1 MALNAAAPQHPPVY
15 TIALL
20 LRVLGL
26 AVDRAEA
33 QCMDGLCGIHG
44 DCAGSAA
51 ACTDDPDWSHT
62 TTVHGFRST
71 HTCADF
77 SWDSWA
83 DFVPDQE
90 CDSEDY
96 GTPADHCPVACG
108 RLEGCC
114 KCHAGWAG
122 VRCQVETVSTVRCD
136 ADCGVHGACVGSAT
150 TCADDPHWTFRS
162 SNRDLYNPIYHSG
175 SFTCADFSI
184 GGFLGPRHCNDKRC
198 ADGAIDFADRQPP
211 SHYCAATCPADG
223 CCECEEGWA
232 TRWTTG
238 WGSDG
243 AGTGRCEIHL
253 SNTPGTCDQAVHE
266 CGAHGVCVGSAA
278 ACTNEPGWSA
288 RYGTAAN
295 GMSTGCEPNAYYD
308 TPGVIAGDPT
318 ASGHP
323 GNCSEI
329 CNYDSRRWDS
339 EECVKPWEHCPATCG
354 REGCCECT
362 DDGWYGLKCQL
373 NDDVGTCDQ
382 TVAPI
387 NCGHHGT
394 CVGSATLCGNGVET
408 EGCCECT
415 EGWYGLHCEFSTDP
429 CSPYAEHRVNCGQHG
444 TCNSACV
451 AGSRDC
457 ALCVCEAGWY
467 AGSSTSR
474 YGARYECIACGVGK
488 YSTAG
493 TGQTSENVC
502 IACSVNTTSREGSTS
517 VSDCACNAGTYSD
530 SGHDNTRGDACL
542 ACRAGMFSDTEG
554 STSCHA
560 CTAGQ
565 SAIAGS
571 TSCSPCVAGFYN
583 PSSGGLCIECDQGM
597 TSESGAKTCAKVDC
611 PDSSKPCTLFDGTRA
626 RGDSQCPEGFDIDT
640 TDRNATHAAVVDAVT
655 CEPCPQPRRCAG
667 VGGACSY
674 FSAGPMC
681 NSCLPNH
688 YPAGFFCAKCAE
700 SKLVAGVFAA
710 VAFVIATLVFW
721 LLSKEKEYKPPTTI
735 GAAKHVANN
744 LANPLVASGRRVAVA
759 AGVQATTRS
768 SGTVVTSICWP
779 HFTFSMLPLQL
790 PNVNWPELVKAT
802 ATWLRSLVFLD
813 VSVAA
818 QPECFATGM
827 DLVTKKLVRLGVS
840 HAAFWLLVSVFFIF
854 RCCGS
859 RRAINA
865 SVIMFMMGHTY
876 LLRSCLGTL
885 HCIAPTS
892 REAGL
897 DENLGHLQ
905 SDIGI
910 ACDVRMTTMLEALC
924 CSFAMVAITQRLNTK
939 EFEPLHCGWLLTVG
953 WMLVTLCRVVFWP
966 IAQLSYML
974 PTLGLVGS
982 VLYGLIIPKCL
993 HLAVAQQMSNLGD
1006 AYHHDNGFISQYGYL
1021 VTRFKPE
1028 KWGSEFRILGRKT
1041 MLLFATT
1048 IFAESTGLAT
1058 VTQLVALVFALVMQ
1072 CRETPFAE
1080 TGSKAASF
1088 GDYPGWSRPDK
1099 LEALSLVSQIGL
1111 VAVAPF
1117 ASDERELVISI
1128 LVLVCVALPAVY
1140 GTYVMLTEW
1149 KNGRRRKEG
1158 TKCRLLVGLC
1168 LLGTLCVVVGG
1179 GVVAFQGRIGI
1190 EEGSMSRF
1198 DW

>member
-1 MALNAAAPQHPPVY
+1 MVLNASAPQHPLVY
-15 TIALL
+15 TMALL
-20 LRVLGL
+20 LHVSGL
-26 AVDRAEA
+26 AVDRAVG
-33 QCMDGLCGIHG
+33 QCMDGLCGPHG
-44 DCAGSAA
+44 DCIGSAA
-51 ACTDDPDWSHT
+51 ACADPDQSGNPGVEYTYVYSPDELHSDIWRR
-62 TTVHGFRST
+62 RST
-71 HTCADF
+71 VRTGHII
-77 SWDSWA
+77 
-83 DFVPDQE
+83 E
-90 CDSEDY
+90 CM
-96 GTPADHCPVACG
+96 PNVWCRPVAMYDVG
-108 RLEGCC
+108 GYPGSGSIINTQVEGCC

-122 VRCQVETVSTVRCD
+122 DRCQVSLTGSHTDSLPGVADTYTCETERERED
-136 ADCGVHGACVGSAT
+136 YCGAHGACLGTSWACPLQSAIG
-150 TCADDPHWTFRS
+150 C
-162 SNRDLYNPIYHSG
+162 N
-175 SFTCADFSI
+175 SFAC
-184 GGFLGPRHCNDKRC
+184 
-198 ADGAIDFADRQPP
+198 Q
-211 SHYCAATCPADG
+211 Y
-223 CCECEEGWA
+223 CCECDDGWY
-232 TRWTTG
+232 G
-238 WGSDG
+238 KL
-243 AGTGRCEIHL
+243 CELNDHR
-253 SNTPGTCDQAVHE
+253 GTCDQAVE
-266 CGAHGVCVGSAA
+266 PMRCYHGGS
-278 ACTNEPGWSA
+278 
-288 RYGTAAN
+288 
-295 GMSTGCEPNAYYD
+295 
-308 TPGVIAGDPT
+308 
-318 ASGHP
+318 
-323 GNCSEI
+323 
-329 CNYDSRRWDS
+329 
-339 EECVKPWEHCPATCG
+339 
-354 REGCCECT
+354 
-362 DDGWYGLKCQL
+362 
-373 NDDVGTCDQ
+373 
-382 TVAPI
+382 
-387 NCGHHGT
+387 
-394 CVGSATLCGNGVET
+394 CVGSATLCANGIET
-408 EGCCECT
+408 EGCCRCA
-415 EGWYGLHCEFSTDP
+415 EGFYGLHCEHSTNP
-429 CSPYAEHRVNCGQHG
+429 CSPYAEHRANCGQHG
-444 TCNSACV
+444 TCDSACV
-451 AGSRDC
+451 VGSRDC
-457 ALCVCEAGWY
+457 AVCVCEAGWY
-467 AGSSTSR
+467 AGSSTSTDGESP
-474 YGARYECIACGVGK
+474 YVCIACGVGK

-493 TGQTSENVC
+493 AGQTSENVC

-517 VSDCACNAGTYSD
+517 ASDCVCIAGTYSA
-530 SGHDNTRGDACL
+530 SGDGNTSGDACI

-571 TSCSPCVAGFYN
+571 TLCSPCVVGFYN
-583 PSSGGLCIECDQGM
+583 PSSGGLCKKCDQGM
-597 TSESGAKTCAKVDC
+597 TSESGATTCAKVDC
-611 PDSSKPCTLFDGTRA
+611 PDSSKPCTVFDGTRA
-626 RGDSQCPEGFDIDT
+626 RGDSECPEGFDIDT

-674 FSAGPMC
+674 FSTGPMC

-710 VAFVIATLVFW
+710 VAFIIATLVLW
-721 LLSKEKEYKPPTTI
+721 LLSKEKKYEPPTTT
-735 GAAKHVANN
+735 GAAKYVAKN

-779 HFTFSMLPLQL
+779 HFTFAMLPLQL

-802 ATWLRSLVFLD
+802 ATWFRSLVFLD
-813 VSVAA
+813 LSVAA

-865 SVIMFMMGHTY
+865 SVITFMMGHTY

-885 HCIAPTS
+885 HCVARTGHK
-892 REAGL
+892 AGL

-924 CSFAMVAITQRLNTK
+924 CSFAMVAITQRLNYK
-939 EFEPLHCGWLLTVG
+939 EFEPLHCGWMLTVG
-953 WMLVTLCRVVFWP
+953 WMLVTLCRVAFWP

-993 HLAVAQQMSNLGD
+993 HLAVAQQMSNVGD

-1041 MLLFATT
+1041 MLLFATI

-1088 GDYPGWSRPDK
+1088 GDYPGWSRADK

-1128 LVLVCVALPAVY
+1128 LVLVFVALPAVY

-1149 KNGRRRKEG
+1149 KNGRRRKES
-1158 TKCRLLVGLC
+1158 TKCRLLVKLC

-1179 GVVAFQGRIGI
+1179 GVVAFQGRIEI